1 MKEVLLVNE
10 DNVVVGTINLLY
22 NDRPIRDGSTFV
34 LNKVFGD
41 DNEIIGYKII
51 ETDKISTSG

>member
-10 DNVVVGTINLLY
+10 DNMVVGTINLLY
-22 NDRPIRDGSTFV
+22 NDRPIKDGSIFV

-41 DNEIIGYKII
+41 DQMIIGYKIT
-51 ETDKISTSG
+51 EMDKVLTYG